1 MVIIFLV
8 IKFCDKK
15 YCPYICIGFNTFIK
29 HQKLKTMET
38 TKSIHITSR
47 NIKGEYTINGSR
59 FTVKH
64 NRLNNGEPIVFELDD
79 KDYDGETRFFTEE
92 QLYYDLDSRFD
103 LELVRFDT
111 SAKNYILQHF
121 HFISEDELPDCCK
134 LYTVEELKKY
144 FTDYDIEDAQLNK
157 LEDDD
162 DYSILH
168 YNKHYEY
175 YVRRASKPG
184 LYELDICDC

>member
-1 MVIIFLV
+1 
-8 IKFCDKK
+8 
-15 YCPYICIGFNTFIK
+15 
-29 HQKLKTMET
+29 MET
-38 TKSIHITSR
+38 TKSINITAE
-47 NIKGEYTINGSR
+47 NIEGEYTINGSR

-79 KDYDGETRFFTEE
+79 KDYDGETRFFAEE
-92 QLYYDLDSRFD
+92 QLYYDLESRFD
-103 LELVRFDT
+103 LELVRFDE

-121 HFISEDELPDCCK
+121 HFIGEDELPDCCK
-134 LYTVEELKKY
+134 LYTIEELKKY

-157 LEDDD
+157 LGDDD
-162 DYSILH
+162 EYSILH